1 MEWEEV
7 YEKYKLSEEE
17 QNAIGNYINQIF
29 LEGKT
34 PMKNPIAIFDIGPTG
49 SGKTALNG
57 YALTQFE
64 NNNLVI
70 VNNDELKPFHPK
82 ADEIAKQYPEVYIK
96 VVNEASKHWTDDLMD
111 KALEGNFNVLYE
123 GTGRKIKIF
132 EKMIEKMRQQ
142 GYRIIVRA
150 MAVNELNCLMS
161 MVERYE
167 GQVQEK
173 GWGRSVSAE
182 TFYKG
187 YDNEMLDT
195 IDIFEKTGMADI
207 VEVYMRGTI
216 PTEPKRIYSSR
227 NREFK
232 DARTAIIVGRERD
245 KKSAEQYYEQK
256 FTKRGVKPTKY
267 PEESELLKKIA
278 EIYDK
283 EQGIQ
288 I

>member
-1 MEWEEV
+1 MEWKQV

-17 QNAIGNYINQIF
+17 QNTIGNNINQIF

-34 PMKNPIAIFDIGPTG
+34 PAKKPIAIFDIGPTG

-57 YALTQFE
+57 YALRQFE
-64 NNNLVI
+64 NDNLVI
-70 VNNDELKPFHPK
+70 INNDELKAFHPK
-82 ADEIAKQYPEVYIK
+82 ADEIAKRYPEVYIK
-96 VVNEASKHWTDDLMD
+96 VVNEVSKHWTDNLMD
-111 KALEGNFNVLYE
+111 KAIEGRYNVLYE

-132 EKMIEKMRQQ
+132 ENMIAKMRQQ

-167 GQVQEK
+167 GQVEEK

-195 IDIFEKTGMADI
+195 IDIFEKTRMADI
-207 VEVYMRGTI
+207 VEVYMRGDI
-216 PTEPKRIYSSR
+216 PSSPIRIYSSR
-227 NREFK
+227 NGEFK
-232 DARTAIIVGRERD
+232 DARTAIIIGRQRD
-245 KKSAEQYYEQK
+245 REKAEKYYENK
-256 FTKRGVKPTKY
+256 FSKKRLSFDEF
-267 PEESELLKKIA
+267 PEEKEILETIQAVYEKTNNLEL
-278 EIYDK
+278 
-283 EQGIQ
+283 
-288 I
+288 